1 MRGFI
6 VLFVLALA
14 GCQPPMISD
23 ISDSAVRVQYA
34 VDNKSGVDAEAAEGC
49 SLYGKQAVRISDRC
63 VSDNCYIRETLYAC
77 Q

>member
-1 MRGFI
+1 MRALI

-14 GCQPPMISD
+14 GCYAPAISE

-34 VDNKSGVDAEAAEGC
+34 VDNVSGVDAEAANGC
-49 SLYGKQAVRISDRC
+49 ALYGKKAVRVSDRC
-63 VSDNCYIRETLYAC
+63 AIDNCYIREALYVC